1 MSRFRKTYANGSSG
15 HIKLSKTQLIK
26 IGQSGEL
33 LGRLLGPS
41 LKTGLP
47 LMKNAL
53 KLLAISV
60 LTPLR
65 IKSSSVSNRS
75 SYSIKNFQI

>member
-1 MSRFRKTYANGSSG
+1 MPWFRKTYANGSSG
-15 HIKLSKTQLIK
+15 HIKLSKTQLFK

>member
-15 HIKLSKTQLIK
+15 HIKLSKTQLFK
-26 IGQSGEL
+26 IGQLGEL

-41 LKTGLP
+41 LKPGLP

-53 KLLAISV
+53 ELLAKCV
-60 LTPLR
+60 LIPLR
-65 IKSSSVSNRS
+65 INSSRVSNRS
-75 SYSIKNFQI
+75 SYSIENFQI